1 MPVLRFSGETYDMT
15 ISGAGHGA
23 WLRYGGDC
31 HEGKM
36 DPVGDGSY
44 RVTLDGQTQRV
55 WLVISKDRVFMHAY
69 GRHWEL
75 ELVVSDATDS
85 GAAEGPENIAQA
97 SMPGVILRVA
107 VEQGQVV
114 AEGQSLLTMES
125 MKLQTTIAAWRDGTV
140 DQIYVDEGD
149 TVEKG
154 SALIRLAKEDGQI

>member
-1 MPVLRFSGETYDMT
+1 MLRFLGETYEMT
-15 ISGAGHGA
+15 ISGVGRGA

-31 HEGKM
+31 HEGEM
-36 DPVGDGSY
+36 EPLGDGSY

-55 WLVISKDRVFMHAY
+55 WLVTSKDRVFMHAY

-85 GAAEGPENIAQA
+85 GAAVGLENIAQA

-140 DQIYVDEGD
+140 DQIYVGEGD
-149 TVEKG
+149 SVEKG